1 MVSPTDICNIALTWL
16 SADTISD
23 IGGNGTTNKICRA
36 NYDASRKIVLE
47 DAEWTFAIE
56 RVQLNLLAGPPPFGF
71 KNQFALPIN
80 FLRSINAYDR
90 VVRNAPTI
98 IHVIEGNKLLTDREE
113 VYLRYMF
120 DLTDSNKF
128 SGYFVHALAAQLAS
142 NIAMPLTANAELQMS
157 MLTVYADKLERGA
170 TSDGLQGSR
179 EFLERSTMENSRRH
193 FVRVD

>member
-16 SADTISD
+16 SANTISD
-23 IGGNGTTNKICRA
+23 INGGSPEALICRA

-47 DAEWTFAIE
+47 DAEWTFAIR
-56 RVQLNLLAGPPPFGF
+56 RVKLNMLAKSPDFGF
-71 KNQFALPIN
+71 ENQFSLPTD